1 MQYLTLTQL
10 TKQREMFH
18 RYPSPV
24 VSSLSFGTYQS
35 MREVAEILDV
45 DMKKY
50 SNLIHLNLQKNK
62 YRISAKD

>member
-1 MQYLTLTQL
+1 
-10 TKQREMFH
+10 MFH